1 MRVARPGGV
10 DFAPPSW
17 LAGGHLTLVQGLRR
31 GREKEGGAPPQIIL
45 GGVIP
50 PQDFDALRAAGASAI
65 FPPGTVIADSA
76 VAMLEIL
83 TEDDGVQAA
92 E

>member
-1 MRVARPGGV
+1 MPELKRALGNEGAANAR
-10 DFAPPSW
+10 
-17 LAGGHLTLVQGLRR
+17 
-31 GREKEGGAPPQIIL
+31 IIV

-50 PQDFDALRAAGASAI
+50 PQDFDALYAAGASAI

-76 VAMLEIL
+76 LKMLEIL
-83 TEDDGVQAA
+83 TDGDDGAKTAA

>member
-1 MRVARPGGV
+1 MDIVA
-10 DFAPPSW
+10 ASS
-17 LAGGHLTLVQGLRR
+17 LAAGHLTLVPELKRALGN
-31 GREKEGGAPPQIIL
+31 EGAAATQIIV

-76 VAMLEIL
+76 VAMLELL
-83 TEDDGVQAA
+83 TGDGDIQAA